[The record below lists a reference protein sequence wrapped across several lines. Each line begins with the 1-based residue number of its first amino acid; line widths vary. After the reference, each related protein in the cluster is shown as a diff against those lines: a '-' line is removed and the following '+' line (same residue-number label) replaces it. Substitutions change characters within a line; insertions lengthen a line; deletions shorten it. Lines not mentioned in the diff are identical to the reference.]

1 MSDRAGSDLH
11 RLWSLRTG
19 SACHPMTVRGSRP
32 QRRLTDH
39 AHDDYWEVN
48 QQHRYE
54 DRIASE
60 LQGIK
65 QEVGKL
71 SSRITMLMG
80 AVAVLAFLLPL
91 IAPFI
96 RDFLNFPR

>member
-1 MSDRAGSDLH
+1 
-11 RLWSLRTG
+11 
-19 SACHPMTVRGSRP
+19 MTQRP
-32 QRRLTDH
+32 QRRVTDH
-39 AHDDYWEVN
+39 SHDQYWEET

-71 SSRITMLMG
+71 SARITMLMG

>member
-1 MSDRAGSDLH
+1 
-11 RLWSLRTG
+11 
-19 SACHPMTVRGSRP
+19 MTRSP
-32 QRRLTDH
+32 QRRVTDH
-39 AHDDYWEVN
+39 SHPDYWEEA

-54 DRIASE
+54 DRIAGE

-65 QEVGKL
+65 QEVSRL
-71 SSRITMLMG
+71 ATRITMLMG

>member
-1 MSDRAGSDLH
+1 MT
-11 RLWSLRTG
+11 LR
-19 SACHPMTVRGSRP
+19 SARP
-32 QRRLTDH
+32 QRRVTDH
-39 AHDDYWEVN
+39 AHPEYWEES

-54 DRIASE
+54 DRIAAE

-65 QEVGKL
+65 QEVSRL
-71 SSRITMLMG
+71 ATRITMLMG